1 MERVAGKDFDMN
13 VFITGASGGLGRAL
27 ANECGKRGYNLFL
40 TDINAQGLKSIQLG
54 LERQFGV
61 TVTTAACDLT
71 SDESVDQLLETID
84 AYGIRFDMLLN
95 VAGLDFEGGFL
106 ERARRDIIRIISLN
120 NEATLR
126 ITHAVLS
133 RRRENHPFYLLFTSS
148 LASMYPMPL
157 KATYAASKR
166 FLLDI
171 AVALRE
177 ELKDKQVNVLALCP
191 GGLATTR
198 EAMSGIAAQGF
209 WGGAT
214 TNPLEHV
221 SRQTINRLL
230 HRGGVL
236 VPGAL
241 NRTLTFFGKLLPR
254 RWVAAAIYHRWNK
267 AQKAWS
273 PVEFSAGR

>member
-1 MERVAGKDFDMN
+1 MN

-27 ANECGKRGYNLFL
+27 ANECGRRGYNLFL
-40 TDINAQGLKSIQLG
+40 TDINEQGLKSIQLG

-61 TVTTAACDLT
+61 TVSTAACDLT
-71 SDESVDQLLETID
+71 SDESVDALLSTVD
-84 AYGIRFDMLLN
+84 AHGIRFDMLLN

-126 ITHAVLS
+126 ITHALLS
-133 RRRENHPFYLLFTSS
+133 RRREGNPFYLLFTSS

-177 ELKDKQVNVLALCP
+177 ELRDKGVNVLALCP

-198 EAMSGIAAQGF
+198 EAMRGIAAQGF

-214 TNPLEHV
+214 TNPLEAV
-221 SRQTINRLL
+221 SRNTITRLIR
-230 HRGGVL
+230 RGGIY
-236 VPGAL
+236 VPGVL
-241 NRTLTFFGKLLPR
+241 NRTLNLFGKLLPR
-254 RWVAAAIYHRWNK
+254 QWVAAAIYHRWNK
-267 AQKAWS
+267 AQQQWS
-273 PVEFSAGR
+273 PVEFSASR